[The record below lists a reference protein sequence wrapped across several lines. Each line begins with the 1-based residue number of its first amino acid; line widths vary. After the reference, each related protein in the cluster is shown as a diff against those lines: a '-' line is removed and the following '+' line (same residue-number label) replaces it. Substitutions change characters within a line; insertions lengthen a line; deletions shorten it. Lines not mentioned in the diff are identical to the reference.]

1 MNTRSTA
8 TRSIVMCALLSAMV
22 LVFQYMGSFIK
33 FGPFSVSLVLVPIV
47 IGAAVCGTAAAAWLG
62 FVFGLAVLI
71 SGDAAAFMVV
81 SPLGTVL
88 TVLVKG
94 TLCGL
99 AAGLIYSALK
109 KHSEYGAVIC
119 SAVICPIVNTGV
131 FLIGCSLFFMN
142 LINDWAKAAGF
153 DGNTGLYMIVGLV
166 GFNFLFEMIVNVL
179 LSPIILR
186 LLKIKNS

>member
-1 MNTRSTA
+1 
-8 TRSIVMCALLSAMV
+8 MCALLSAIV

-47 IGAAVCGTAAAAWLG
+47 IGAAVCGTKASAWLG

-88 TVLVKG
+88 TVLVKCV
-94 TLCGL
+94 LCGL
-99 AAGLIYSALK
+99 AAGIVYNAIK
-109 KHSEYGAVIC
+109 KHSAYGAVIL
-119 SAVICPIVNTGV
+119 SAIVCPIVNTGV
-131 FLIGCSLFFMN
+131 FLIGCKLFFMS
-142 LINDWAKAAGF
+142 LINDWAQAAGF
-153 DGNTGLYMIVGLV
+153 ADNAGLYMIVGLV
-166 GFNFLFEMIVNVL
+166 GFNFLFEMLVNVL

-186 LLKIKNS
+186 LLKIKNN

>member
-1 MNTRSTA
+1 MNTGSKT
-8 TRSIVMCALLSAMV
+8 TRSIVMCALLSAIV

-47 IGAAVCGTAAAAWLG
+47 IGAAVCGTKASAWLG

-94 TLCGL
+94 VLCGL
-99 AAGLIYSALK
+99 AAGIVYNAIKNHSA
-109 KHSEYGAVIC
+109 YGAVIL
-119 SAVICPIVNTGV
+119 SAIVCPIVNTGV
-131 FLIGCSLFFMN
+131 FLIGCKLFFMS
-142 LINDWAKAAGF
+142 LINDWAQVAGF
-153 DGNTGLYMIVGLV
+153 ADNAGLYMIVGLV
-166 GFNFLFEMIVNVL
+166 GFNFLFEMLVNVL

-186 LLKIKNS
+186 LLKIKNN